1 MITDK
6 DLDFLYYITP
16 EKYRFKLDGGKDP
29 NASLNYEKKKQLQQK
44 LLKCSKYEFI
54 ETIIKVF
61 KNKYANAQNIW
72 LITIDYD
79 IVSKTQTPLRKDL
92 KNVVFDFRNEVK
104 NIANVKKD
112 YLNNLFIE
120 FDSVLPELENTIVA
134 SLKGKVLNKDFN
146 NSKTVFYISNS
157 PIQKIEITSNS
168 FHMFINK
175 NSFIDYGRH

>member
-175 NSFIDYGRH
+175 NSFIDYGRY